1 MNAVFRMNLRYLSHY
16 PPTPTKPV
24 THTHACWLYHSAP
37 SNGCVTRGAD
47 GWPFWCLFLDCDCS
61 EVCLLLRSHLGS
73 VCSKIVFCMK
83 IYAPIILHDSKIDS
97 DCVIRFFLLSGPVPG
112 RWSLPKA
119 MGSATQGNLASLLV
133 SFSFYAMAGQT
144 SSLNFCL
151 LASPHLS
158 LSQIRQIRAS
168 ISQPRGI

>member
-1 MNAVFRMNLRYLSHY
+1 MLRLNLRYLSHD
-16 PPTPTKPV
+16 PPTQTKPV
-24 THTHACWLYHSAP
+24 THTHTHCLFHSAP

-47 GWPFWCLFLDCDCS
+47 GWPFRCLFLDCDRS

-73 VCSKIVFCMK
+73 ICSKIVFWMK
-83 IYAPIILHDSKIDS
+83 IYAQIILHDSKIDS
-97 DCVIRFFLLSGPVPG
+97 VGVIRFFLFAGPVPG

-133 SFSFYAMAGQT
+133 SFSFYAVAGQT